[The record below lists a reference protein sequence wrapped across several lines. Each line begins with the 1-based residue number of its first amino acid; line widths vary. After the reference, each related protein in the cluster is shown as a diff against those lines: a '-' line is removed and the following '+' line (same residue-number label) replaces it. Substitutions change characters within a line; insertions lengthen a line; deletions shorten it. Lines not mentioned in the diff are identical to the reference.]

1 MRPMGIGF
9 RSPREKT
16 PGAYNTFVSIKG
28 INAHKIEVFEIL
40 FLSFVTYPFLFVY
53 RRMRRVIGF
62 SAH

>member
-1 MRPMGIGF
+1 MGIGF

-28 INAHKIEVFEIL
+28 INAHKIEVFKIL
-40 FLSFVTYPFLFVY
+40 LLSLFTYPLAFVY